1 MGDLS
6 VLLIASA
13 FVLGVVHT
21 LAGPDHYIP
30 FLALSRTRRW
40 SLPRTLLITASCG
53 LGHVAG
59 SILIVP
65 LALALGLSLDAV
77 RLTEAFRGNV
87 AGWLLLGF
95 GIAYL
100 AWGIRQALRHG
111 SVHEH
116 SHVHPEDG
124 EGALPHCHLHDH
136 AAGHVHAHI
145 QDRKSLT
152 PWLLFLV
159 LVFGPCEPMIPLVFL
174 PAATGNIGQA
184 VLVAIVFSSATV
196 LTMLAV
202 VGMASAGLARISS
215 VFLERY
221 GHALA
226 GGLVTLCGIAVKLG
240 L

>member
-100 AWGIRQALRHG
+100 AWGIRHLGVADRQHPGRSSQKQRRPGEPGRPMKHSREAG
-111 SVHEH
+111 QSVHA
-116 SHVHPEDG
+116 
-124 EGALPHCHLHDH
+124 ALP
-136 AAGHVHAHI
+136 
-145 QDRKSLT
+145 
-152 PWLLFLV
+152 
-159 LVFGPCEPMIPLVFL
+159 
-174 PAATGNIGQA
+174 
-184 VLVAIVFSSATV
+184 
-196 LTMLAV
+196 
-202 VGMASAGLARISS
+202 
-215 VFLERY
+215 
-221 GHALA
+221 
-226 GGLVTLCGIAVKLG
+226 LG
-240 L
+240 